1 MSRGKTNLIRYII
14 TLAAVVLAGFVLV
27 NMFHEYLFQ
36 PWTRDGHVRAQIIKV
51 TPRVGGPIVDLPV
64 HDNQA
69 VKKGDLLFKIDP
81 RTFALAIEQAE
92 AKLKQAQATEIVKQ
106 DQSKRARDLYKKD
119 KGAISEQALVRKEN
133 NLLVAN
139 ADVDVAQ
146 ANLHKAQLDME
157 FTEVRAPVNGYITNL
172 LLRYGSQT
180 VANQPALALIDT
192 SSFWV
197 HGFFKET
204 QIENVRSGNRV
215 VVKLMT
221 YPDMP
226 LEGVVESIGWGIAQQ
241 DGAPAADLLPAI
253 NPSFDW
259 IRLAQRIPVR
269 IRLTRIPEEV
279 ELRVGTTASVFVM
292 TRESPR
298 GAAPAGRPGSKP

>member
-1 MSRGKTNLIRYII
+1 MSKGIATIMRYLI
-14 TLAAVVLAGFVLV
+14 TLAAVVVAGLVLAS
-27 NMFHEYLFQ
+27 MFREYLFQ
-36 PWTRDGHVRAQIIKV
+36 PWTRDGHVRAQVIKI
-51 TPRVGGPIVDLPV
+51 TPRVGGPIIALPV
-64 HDNQA
+64 EDNQA
-69 VKKGDLLFKIDP
+69 VAKGDLLFKIDP
-81 RTFALAIEQAE
+81 RTYELAVEQAE
-92 AKLKQAQATEIVKQ
+92 AKLKQAIASERVKQ
-106 DQSKRARDLYKKD
+106 DQAKRARDLSRKD
-119 KGAISEQALVRKEN
+119 RGAISEQALVRKEN
-133 NLLVAN
+133 DLLVALAN
-139 ADVDVAQ
+139 VDVAE
-146 ANLHKAQLDME
+146 ANLHAARLDLE
-157 FTEVRAPVNGYITNL
+157 FTEVRAPVDGYVTNL

-204 QIENVRSGNRV
+204 QIENIKPDNKV

-221 YPDMP
+221 WPNAP

-241 DGAPAADLLPAI
+241 DGAPAADLLPSI

-269 IRLTRIPEEV
+269 IRLTHVPDEV

-292 TRESPR
+292 TE
-298 GAAPAGRPGSKP
+298 

>member
-1 MSRGKTNLIRYII
+1 MSKAIVSIMRYLI
-14 TLAAVVLAGFVLV
+14 TLGAVVVAGLVLA

-36 PWTRDGHVRAQIIKV
+36 PWTRDGHVRAQIIKI
-51 TPRVGGPIVDLPV
+51 TPRVGGPIVKLPI

-69 VKKGDLLFKIDP
+69 VTKGDLLFKIDP
-81 RTFALAIEQAE
+81 RTYELAIEQAE
-92 AKLKQAQATEIVKQ
+92 AKLKQAQASERVKQ
-106 DQSKRARDLYKKD
+106 DQAKRARDLSRKD

-133 NLLVAN
+133 DLLVAT
-139 ADVDVAQ
+139 ADVDVAV
-146 ANLHKAQLDME
+146 ANLHAAKLDLE
-157 FTEVRAPVNGYITNL
+157 FTEVRAPVDGYVTNL

-192 SSFWV
+192 NSFWV

-204 QIENVRSGNRV
+204 QIKNIRPDNKV
-215 VVKLMT
+215 VIKLMT
-221 YPDMP
+221 WPDIP
-226 LEGVVESIGWGIAQQ
+226 LEGIVENMGWGIAQQ

-269 IRLTRIPEEV
+269 IRLTHVPEEV

-292 TRESPR
+292 TDTETAR
-298 GAAPAGRPGSKP
+298 

>member
-1 MSRGKTNLIRYII
+1 MSRGKANFIRYTI
-14 TLAAVVLAGFVLV
+14 TLAAVVLAGFVLA

-36 PWTRDGHVRAQIIKV
+36 PWTRDGHVRAQIIKI

-64 HDNQA
+64 QDNQA

-92 AKLKQAQATEIVKQ
+92 AKLKQAQATKLVKQ
-106 DQSKRARDLYKKD
+106 DRADRAMDLHKKD
-119 KGAISEQALVRKEN
+119 KGAISEQSLVKKEN
-133 NLLVAN
+133 DLLVAI
-139 ADVDVAQ
+139 ADVDVAD
-146 ANLHKAQLDME
+146 ANLHKAHLDLE
-157 FTEVRAPVNGYITNL
+157 FTEVRAPVDGYVTNL

-192 SSFWV
+192 GSFWV
-197 HGFFKET
+197 HGYFKET
-204 QIENVRSGNRV
+204 QIENVRSGNKV

-221 YPDMP
+221 YPDAP
-226 LEGVVESIGWGIAQQ
+226 LEGVVENMGWGIAQQ

-292 TRESPR
+292 TE
-298 GAAPAGRPGSKP
+298 

>member
-1 MSRGKTNLIRYII
+1 MSRGKKNFIRYII
-14 TLAAVVLAGFVLV
+14 TLAAVVLAGFVLA

-36 PWTRDGHVRAQIIKV
+36 PWTRDGHVRAQIIKI

-69 VKKGDLLFKIDP
+69 VNKGDLLFKIDP
-81 RTFALAIEQAE
+81 RTYALAIEQAE
-92 AKLKQAQATEIVKQ
+92 AKLKQAQATKMVKL
-106 DQSKRARDLYKKD
+106 DQATRARDLSKKD
-119 KGAISEQALVRKEN
+119 RGAISEQALVRKEN
-133 NLLVAN
+133 NLLVAI
-139 ADVDVAQ
+139 ADVDAAR

-157 FTEVRAPVNGYITNL
+157 FTEVRAPVDGYVTNL

-180 VANQPALALIDT
+180 VANQPVLALIDVN
-192 SSFWV
+192 SFWV
-197 HGFFKET
+197 HGYFKET
-204 QIENVRSGNRV
+204 QIENVRSGNKAV
-215 VVKLMT
+215 IKLMT
-221 YPDMP
+221 YPDAP
-226 LEGVVESIGWGIAQQ
+226 LEGVVESMGWGIAQQ

-269 IRLTRIPEEV
+269 IRLTHIPEEV

-292 TRESPR
+292 TE
-298 GAAPAGRPGSKP
+298 